1 MSVSI
6 RSAFAMS
13 VGAAICALAF
23 QGPVQAEPV
32 KLRYA
37 SSAPP
42 KTVWAMQTER
52 LTKDINELS
61 KGALQVDA
69 FINSQLGSEQDTIAQ
84 IARGRIDMGGYSVTA
99 GALIVPELALLNL
112 PFLFDSKEEQDCV
125 FDKHLFNPIQGMFA
139 KKGLQFLGYAHVGE
153 TNIIGTK
160 PYPTPDQLKGVK
172 ARAQPTKLGPYLWT
186 AFGANPNPLPVTEW
200 AAAHQSGLVDV
211 ADAPMTFYVFAGLG
225 KVAPVLTATRHLDQ
239 GGVFVMN
246 KKTFDKLPKEAQQA
260 MVQAV
265 ERNPGPT
272 QRAEVR
278 GFEVKVA
285 QMHLKN
291 GGSIVELTPEQRKV
305 WRDGME
311 GSWGAAVKA
320 MGGESSQFWQQIQSG
335 IKACEKK

>member
-1 MSVSI
+1 M
-6 RSAFAMS
+6 
-13 VGAAICALAF
+13 
-23 QGPVQAEPV
+23 
-32 KLRYA
+32 
-37 SSAPP
+37 
-42 KTVWAMQTER
+42 
-52 LTKDINELS
+52 
-61 KGALQVDA
+61 
-69 FINSQLGSEQDTIAQ
+69 
-84 IARGRIDMGGYSVTA
+84 
-99 GALIVPELALLNL
+99 
-112 PFLFDSKEEQDCV
+112 
-125 FDKHLFNPIQGMFA
+125 
-139 KKGLQFLGYAHVGE
+139 
-153 TNIIGTK
+153 
-160 PYPTPDQLKGVK
+160 
-172 ARAQPTKLGPYLWT
+172 
-186 AFGANPNPLPVTEW
+186 TEW

-265 ERNPGPT
+265 DRNPGPT

-320 MGGESSQFWQQIQSG
+320 MGGESTQFWQLIQSG